1 MWILRYFWEW
11 KVLKCWFFHHWYA
24 KLSHRQSFT
33 LIYFSFSYIHTQIY
47 KKNKFNNNESYEIK
61 LFKQTS
67 SCRTKRHQVPHPT
80 LRSPH
85 LIATICCVLLN
96 YFHFYDDEDVCSIL
110 SMWVWMCVS
119 SCFEIERR
127 MWDEGLNEEYFLIR
141 FVLPLFFLR
150 RKKFKLK

>member
-11 KVLKCWFFHHWYA
+11 KVLKCWFFSSLVCEIKPST
-24 KLSHRQSFT
+24 KLHTHLF
-33 LIYFSFSYIHTQIY
+33 LFLHIHTQIY

-127 MWDEGLNEEYFLIR
+127 IWEGLNEEYFLIR